1 MNKPPLVMGLHA
13 NPPVWLKR
21 LLIVLPFI
29 LVVVVYLWA
38 SDARL
43 AENPADKI
51 LPSLSQMGDAIQRM
65 AFAPD
70 RRTGEYLLWQD
81 TLASLTR
88 IVIGVGSALL
98 VAILL
103 GLNMGLFIG
112 FRSVLLAFITM
123 VAMVPPLAIL
133 PILFIAFGVDEF
145 GKVALIFIGTFP
157 VMTRDIYLAVIKIP
171 REQLVKSLT
180 MGASSMA
187 LAYRIILPQVLPR
200 AIDSLRLSL
209 GAAWLFLIASEAI
222 AATEGLGYRIFLMRR
237 YLAMDVIIPYVA
249 WITLLGFTLDFLL
262 SLLNRKV
269 FSWYTESKK

>member
-1 MNKPPLVMGLHA
+1 MNKPPLVIGLHA

-21 LLIVLPFI
+21 LLILLPFV
-29 LVVVVYLWA
+29 LVIIAYLWA

-70 RRTGEYLLWQD
+70 RRTGDYLLWQD

-103 GLNMGLFIG
+103 GLNIGLFVG

-123 VAMVPPLAIL
+123 IAMVPPLAIL

-145 GKVALIFIGTFP
+145 GKIALIFIGTFP
-157 VMTRDIYLAVIKIP
+157 VMTRDIYLSVIKVP

-187 LAYRIILPQVLPR
+187 LTYRIILPQVLPR
-200 AIDSLRLSL
+200 AIDSLRLCL

-249 WITLLGFTLDFLL
+249 WITFLGFTLDFLL
-262 SLLNRKV
+262 SLLNRKM
-269 FSWYTESKK
+269 FSWYAESKK

>member
-1 MNKPPLVMGLHA
+1 MGLHA

-21 LLIVLPFI
+21 LLIVLPFV